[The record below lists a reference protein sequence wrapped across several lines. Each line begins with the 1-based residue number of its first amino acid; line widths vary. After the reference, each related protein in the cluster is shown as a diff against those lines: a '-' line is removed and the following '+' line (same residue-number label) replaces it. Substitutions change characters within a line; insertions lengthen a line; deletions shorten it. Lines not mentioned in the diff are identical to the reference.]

1 MCYGQTGSGKTYT
14 MFGSQNVLE
23 DIIRDYKLYGD
34 LTRRTKDQCGVVI
47 RSIDEILKFKN
58 KTKIKVSLSCQ

>member
-23 DIIRDYKLYGD
+23 DIIDLINGNKLFLHNGI
-34 LTRRTKDQCGVVI
+34 LKGSVEVNLENTKD
-47 RSIDEILKFKN
+47 F
-58 KTKIKVSLSCQ
+58 LSVLAMGEQRKK